1 MGNFGFYSLCIH
13 PGDSQKIKH
22 FMKDIILV
30 FAGGGLGS
38 LFRYLLNSITFLN
51 IYKYPITTSL
61 SNVFGCL
68 TLGLLMGHLIKNNQV
83 NSNVTLL
90 FGTGFC
96 GGLTTF
102 SAFAYENIE
111 LIKNGEFITSITYTL
126 ISIIIGFLSIYV
138 GLQLVK

>member
-1 MGNFGFYSLCIH
+1 
-13 PGDSQKIKH
+13 
-22 FMKDIILV
+22 MKDIILV

-38 LFRYLLNSITFLN
+38 MFRYLLNSIPYLN

-61 SNVFGCL
+61 SNIFGCL
-68 TLGLLMGHLIKNNQV
+68 ILGLLMGHLIKNNQV
-83 NSNVTLL
+83 NSSTTLL

-111 LIKNGEFITSITYTL
+111 LIKNGDFIVSITYTL
-126 ISIIIGFLSIYV
+126 ISIIIGFLSIYI

>member
-1 MGNFGFYSLCIH
+1 
-13 PGDSQKIKH
+13 
-22 FMKDIILV
+22 MKDIILV

-38 LFRYLLNSITFLN
+38 MFRYLLNSIPYLN

-61 SNVFGCL
+61 SNIFGCL
-68 TLGLLMGHLIKNNQV
+68 ILGFLMGHLIKNNQV
-83 NSNVTLL
+83 NSSLTLL

-111 LIKNGEFITSITYTL
+111 LIKDGEFITSFVYTFT
-126 ISIIIGFLSIYV
+126 SILVGFLSIYI